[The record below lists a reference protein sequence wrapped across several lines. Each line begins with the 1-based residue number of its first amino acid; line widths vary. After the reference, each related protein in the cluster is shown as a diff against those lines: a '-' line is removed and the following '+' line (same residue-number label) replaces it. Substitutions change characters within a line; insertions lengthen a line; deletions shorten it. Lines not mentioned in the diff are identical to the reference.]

1 MVHLRKCL
9 GDFIGIL
16 LRFLCIVI
24 FMYVPKTGLYI
35 SANNILNKRES
46 ERIIEINTG
55 KSGTRS
61 GFYCDFYVPKTG
73 LHISSNNISKEKER
87 DCGFYGDRVVVFN
100 ATFNNISTISWRSVY
115 WWRKPEYTEKTTDLP
130 QVTDKLTLC
139 CI

>member
-1 MVHLRKCL
+1 
-9 GDFIGIL
+9 
-16 LRFLCIVI
+16 
-24 FMYVPKTGLYI
+24 MYVPKTGLYI

-46 ERIIEINTG
+46 ERIIEINIG

-100 ATFNNISTISWRSVY
+100 ATFNNISTISWQSVY
-115 WWRKPEYTEKTTDLP
+115 WGRKPEYTEKTTDLP
-130 QVTDKLTLC
+130 QVTDKLT
-139 CI
+139 

>member
-1 MVHLRKCL
+1 
-9 GDFIGIL
+9 
-16 LRFLCIVI
+16 
-24 FMYVPKTGLYI
+24 MYVPKTGLYI

-46 ERIIEINTG
+46 ERIIEINIG

-100 ATFNNISTISWRSVY
+100 ATFNNISATFCTSWRSA
-115 WWRKPEYTEKTTDLP
+115 KSEYPEKTTDLP
-130 QVTDKLTLC
+130 QVTDKLT
-139 CI
+139 